1 VVLAQR
7 PLRDLYVTLL
17 DDVFGLGVSTF
28 GQNLTGA
35 PAARIVEL
43 LKG

>member
-1 VVLAQR
+1 
-7 PLRDLYVTLL
+7 LRDLYVTFMN
-17 DDVFGLGVSTF
+17 DVFGLGVREF

-35 PAARIVEL
+35 PLASITNL